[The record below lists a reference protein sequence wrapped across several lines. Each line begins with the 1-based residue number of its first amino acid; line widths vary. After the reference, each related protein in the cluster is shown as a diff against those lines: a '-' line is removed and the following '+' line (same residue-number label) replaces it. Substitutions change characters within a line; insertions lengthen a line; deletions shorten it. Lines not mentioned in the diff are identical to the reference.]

1 MPTVKINGSVFRITC
16 LFMKGGVVSVINIY
30 IYIYIYFIRDSW
42 APHFLCLLIFLL
54 SFIVCKNC
62 HFLEC
67 GLCIQNVIGIYVL
80 DLFVYNICTGCCH
93 YV

>member
-1 MPTVKINGSVFRITC
+1 MSSVKIKGSVFLFIC
-16 LFMKGGVVSVINIY
+16 LLMKDDVSVIKLDVEVVQEIHKHP
-30 IYIYIYFIRDSW
+30 IFCVCL
-42 APHFLCLLIFLL
+42 FFCCLLQF
-54 SFIVCKNC
+54 CKNC

-80 DLFVYNICTGCCH
+80 GLFIYYVGTGCCY